1 MPVYRAPVRDHVF
14 VINELIQFEKYA
26 EALGYEDGD
35 ADTIAAVF
43 EEAGRLADEVFFPIN
58 QSGDE
63 EGCKLDNHVVT
74 VPTGFAEAY
83 KTYCEGGWAGLTAD
97 PNYGGQGMPQ
107 VLGVMVEEM
116 FTAANHSL
124 FLYMHLTHSAA
135 HAMHG
140 WASQELKDTYLEK
153 LVSGEWTGTMNLTE
167 PHAGTDL
174 GMIRTKAEPNGDG
187 TYSIEGTKIFITAGE
202 HEMAENIVHLVLAK
216 LPGAPEGTK
225 GISLFV
231 VPKFLPTEAGEPG
244 ERNQVFCQSI
254 EHKMG
259 IKGSATCV
267 LNYDGAKGWLIGS
280 ENNGLRAMFT
290 MMNSARL
297 AVGLEGSGK
306 AEIAYQNGVAYATD
320 RIQGRAATGPVNSN
334 KPADPIIVH
343 ADVRR
348 MLMTQ
353 RAFSEG
359 ARALAGEIA
368 LNLDITFKSQD
379 AEAKQVA
386 DDFVQL
392 MTPVAK
398 AFFTDEG
405 FNAANATVQIFGGH
419 GYIGEHGVEQYVR
432 DCRISQLYEG
442 TNGIQSM
449 DLAGRKLSINGG
461 RAVKTYLATADAL
474 LALHGEDAEMA
485 DFVKPM
491 LPALESLKQAT
502 QWIMDNRAA
511 NPQNTGAA
519 AVDYCRLFGI
529 VALGLQWVKMAR
541 VCIDT
546 LAAGTDEADFY
557 QNKLVVARYYMA
569 RSLAEHSGLLER
581 IETGADPI
589 MALAAEAF

>member
-14 VINELIQFEKYA
+14 VINELVKFDRYA
-26 EALGYEDGD
+26 AELGYEDVD

-63 EGCKLDNHVVT
+63 EGCTLKDHVVT
-74 VPTGFAEAY
+74 VPSGFADAY

-116 FTAANHSL
+116 FTAANHAL
-124 FLYMHLTHSAA
+124 FLNMHLTHSAA

-140 WASQELKDTYLEK
+140 WASQELKDIYLEK
-153 LVSGEWTGTMNLTE
+153 LISGEWTGTMNLTE
-167 PHAGTDL
+167 SHAGTDL
-174 GMIRTKAEPNGDG
+174 GMIRTKAEPQADG
-187 TYSIEGTKIFITAGE
+187 SYKIDGTKIFITAGE
-202 HEMAENIVHLVLAK
+202 HEMASNIVHLVLAK
-216 LPGAPEGTK
+216 LPDAPAGTK

-231 VPKFLPTEAGEPG
+231 VPKFLPDDAGEPG
-244 ERNQVFCQSI
+244 ERNSVYCQSI

-259 IKGSATCV
+259 IKGSGTCV
-267 LNYDGAKGWLIGS
+267 LNYEGAKGWLIGS

-320 RIQGRAATGPVNSN
+320 RIQGRAATGPVN
-334 KPADPIIVH
+334 KDKAADPIIVH

-348 MLMTQ
+348 MLLTQ
-353 RAFSEG
+353 RAFVEG

-379 AEAKQVA
+379 QEARQKA

-392 MTPVAK
+392 MTPIAK

-405 FNAANATVQIFGGH
+405 FAAANATVQIFGGH
-419 GYIGEHGVEQYVR
+419 GYISEHGVEQYVR
-432 DCRISQLYEG
+432 DVRISQLYEG

-461 RAVKTYLATADAL
+461 RAPKAFLEDAKAL
-474 LALHGEDAEMA
+474 LAGEASDDAMA
-485 DFVKPM
+485 AFVEPM
-491 LPALESLKQAT
+491 KAAVNSLQLAT
-502 QWIMDNRAA
+502 DWIMANRAE

-519 AVDYCRLFGI
+519 AVDYCRLFGV

-541 VCIDT
+541 VSLDT

-557 QNKLVVARYYMA
+557 ENKLIVGRYYMA
-569 RSLAEHSGLLER
+569 RSLTEHAGLLAR
-581 IETGADPI
+581 IQSGAEPV